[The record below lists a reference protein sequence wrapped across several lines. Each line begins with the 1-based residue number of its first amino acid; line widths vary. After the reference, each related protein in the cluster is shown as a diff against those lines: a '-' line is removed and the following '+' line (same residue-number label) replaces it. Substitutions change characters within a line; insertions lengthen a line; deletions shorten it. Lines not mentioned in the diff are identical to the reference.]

1 MGLMN
6 LLRSLGWARI
16 AWASSIVIGFSDL
29 IHLCQWF
36 EMPDKEAFL
45 EGLES
50 GIFSD
55 IQQRNTF
62 YGRLPLS
69 LKSKSLEPIKP
80 TYTRRYSVIQAHEY
94 CCRPTCRFAFQ
105 TNRRWCLLDSF
116 WLGKFGS
123 VQSNRECRWNMF
135 LVEKASKL
143 SGGRNWKEANIEMHL
158 GANHPMDLFAK
169 FKWHSPDNK

>member
-50 GIFSD
+50 GIFSG
-55 IQQRNTF
+55 IQQRNSF

-94 CCRPTCRFAFQ
+94 CCRPTCRFAFEQ
-105 TNRRWCLLDSF
+105 TMMSIRQFLAWKIWICSKQQRVPL
-116 WLGKFGS
+116 KHVFG
-123 VQSNRECRWNMF
+123 RKGLE
-135 LVEKASKL
+135 L